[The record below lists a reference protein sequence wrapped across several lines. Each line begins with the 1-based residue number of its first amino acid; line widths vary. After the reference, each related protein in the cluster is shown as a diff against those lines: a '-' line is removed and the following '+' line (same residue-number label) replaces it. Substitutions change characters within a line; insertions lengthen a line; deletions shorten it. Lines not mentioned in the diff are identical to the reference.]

1 MALGDDA
8 KAAGYPLVPGS
19 GEEGK
24 IKYGAR
30 EINRTRDFIAQVL
43 KLVPTTRDHFRAGA
57 KINVVYGDPG
67 PGDGV
72 EGEVVFRVL

>member
-19 GEEGK
+19 GEEGR

-43 KLVPTTRDHFRAGA
+43 ALVPKNRDDLRGKAQMT
-57 KINVVYGDPG
+57 IVYSDPG
-67 PGDGV
+67 PQDGV
-72 EGEVVFRVL
+72 DGEIVFRVI